1 MNGALNHAFIQK
13 AVKPW
18 RPEVYERNNL
28 RAMAISCMRQS
39 ASTDATK
46 NLHSSRVGATPWQ
59 SRERTTAEAAVRDE
73 TDQASSR
80 LAGARRLPFEELKF
94 LGCLLLTAA
103 PGRHQ
108 MAFSEDACVTLLR
121 LLQLRLTTTLG

>member
-1 MNGALNHAFIQK
+1 MNGALNYSFIQK

-59 SRERTTAEAAVRDE
+59 SRERTTAEPAVRDK

-94 LGCLLLTAA
+94 LGCLLLATA
-103 PGRHQ
+103 PHQ
-108 MAFSEDACVTLLR
+108 MAFSEDACVALLR
-121 LLQLRLTTTLG
+121 LFQLRLTTTLG